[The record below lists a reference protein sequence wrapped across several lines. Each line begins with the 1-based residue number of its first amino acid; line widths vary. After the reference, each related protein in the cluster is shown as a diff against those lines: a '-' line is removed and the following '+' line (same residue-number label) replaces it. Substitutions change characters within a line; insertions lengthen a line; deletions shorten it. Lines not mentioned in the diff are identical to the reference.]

1 MDRLAEPGR
10 GAPIDGEGLRL
21 RVYSIRSF
29 LLSLRGRKAPSFTAR
44 TPPAP
49 DSQRQTKVEGA
60 GVGALTS

>member
-1 MDRLAEPGR
+1 MDRSAEPGR

-44 TPPAP
+44 TPPP
-49 DSQRQTKVEGA
+49 PQTLSVRLRLKGP
-60 GVGALTS
+60 GWGL